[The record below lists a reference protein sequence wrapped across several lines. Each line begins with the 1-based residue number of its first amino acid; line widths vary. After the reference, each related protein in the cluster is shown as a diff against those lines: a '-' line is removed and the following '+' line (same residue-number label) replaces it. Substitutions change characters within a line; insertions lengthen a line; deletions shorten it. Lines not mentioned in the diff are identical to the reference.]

1 MVTSFDE
8 LWSSAALSNTIV
20 QKELLGYRQNFTT
33 QKLDS
38 SSLLNP
44 IMGFLELQEHGYYF
58 GGIVF
63 KALVARSSRAL
74 ILVTPEPSMNATS
87 YPVLTS

>member
-20 QKELLGYRQNFTT
+20 QKEPLEYRQNFTT

-38 SSLLNP
+38 SSLPNP
-44 IMGFLELQEHGYYF
+44 IMGFLELQ
-58 GGIVF
+58 
-63 KALVARSSRAL
+63 
-74 ILVTPEPSMNATS
+74 
-87 YPVLTS
+87 